1 MKNFLTFGIML
12 LLTITLAGCGD
23 AKAQQENAA
32 AGSVAVESRVDS
44 GPSKPT
50 SRSLIVYFSHSG
62 NMRELA
68 RQIQQRTGAD
78 VLELR
83 TVTPYTTVY
92 NDLTQQVKRELE
104 NGYRPALQ
112 PINVKLENYDTIFL
126 GSPIWWGTVATPI
139 SSFLATNNLSGK
151 VIKPFV
157 THGGSGLARSIEAIK
172 SLCPQAD
179 VRQGLAIHSRNVNSS
194 QNELAAWIGEK

>member
-23 AKAQQENAA
+23 AKAQQESTVV
-32 AGSVAVESRVDS
+32 GSVAVESRMDS
-44 GPSKPT
+44 GPSTPT

-62 NMRELA
+62 NTRELA

-104 NGYRPALQ
+104 NAYRPALQ